1 MNYRKKTSFFPMPL
15 ETIDYSVILTDMD
28 GNITNLNKAAQV
40 SFGYSS
46 KELIEKNL
54 QILYSEKNSPEI
66 LAEIRKKI
74 DQKGNWEA
82 KLWRKKK
89 NTQEILCYISTS
101 YLIDEHGKA
110 VGLIEVAR
118 ETHESERTKEELTY
132 MTQLLEGAA
141 YCIISTDPKGIIK
154 SINKAGE
161 KMLRYKAEE
170 LIGNHVS
177 IIQSPSIP
185 QELMQKLDDKAK
197 KGENWETESLG
208 VKKDGKTFPIW
219 LATSYLFDEEG
230 KIKSTI
236 GISRDITREK
246 EVEERDRYMAQLLES
261 AAHSITSTDSNN
273 IIRSVNRAAENLYG
287 YRADE
292 LIGKH
297 VDILFSDK
305 NPPEYL
311 QKIKEEADKGR
322 NWEAELWRKKKNGDE
337 ILIWISTSCILDENG
352 KIKTKVSIER
362 DITEVKQ
369 MEEELIHS
377 SKLAGLGEMA
387 AGIAH
392 EIKNPLTGVALGLE
406 KLENTVSLG
415 TKEVKVLNK
424 VLEDIDR
431 INEIVSR
438 LLDLSRKKKPEMEV
452 LYINDIIK
460 DVLLNIGP
468 LAKQEN
474 VEVVTNLNKD
484 LPRINADG
492 GQLYQVFLNLGLNA
506 IQAMPNGGTLA
517 ISTDKTDSNG
527 EKRISISFKDS
538 GIGISK
544 ENIRKI
550 FEPFFSSR
558 KGGTGLGMSISHRIV
573 KDHGGNIEIESE
585 PGKGTEIIVLL
596 PTYKNH

>member
-1 MNYRKKTSFFPMPL
+1 MGY
-15 ETIDYSVILTDMD
+15 
-28 GNITNLNKAAQV
+28 KAE
-40 SFGYSS
+40 
-46 KELIEKNL
+46 ELIGKHVSIIQSPRIPQELMKKLDEKAKRGENWETESL
-54 QILYSEKNSPEI
+54 G
-66 LAEIRKKI
+66 IRK
-74 DQKGNWEA
+74 DGTTFPVWLAN
-82 KLWRKKK
+82 
-89 NTQEILCYISTS
+89 S
-101 YLIDEHGKA
+101 YLFDEEGKIKSA
-110 VGLIEVAR
+110 IGISRDTTR
-118 ETHESERTKEELTY
+118 EKEAEEKLRY
-132 MTQLLEGAA
+132 MAQLLESAA

-170 LIGNHVS
+170 LIGKHVS

-185 QELMQKLDDKAK
+185 QELMQKLDEKAK
-197 KGENWETESLG
+197 RGENWETESLG
-208 VKKDGKTFPIW
+208 VKKDGTTFPIW

-261 AAHSITSTDSNN
+261 AAHSITSTDANN
-273 IIRSVNRAAENLYG
+273 IIRSVNRAAEKLYG

-305 NPPEYL
+305 NPLEYL
-311 QKIKEEADKGR
+311 QKIKEDADKGR

-337 ILIWISTSCILDENG
+337 ILIWISTSYILDENG

-392 EIKNPLTGVALGLE
+392 EIKNPLTGVSLGLE
-406 KLENTVSLG
+406 KLENALSLG
-415 TKEVKVLNK
+415 TKEAKVLNK

-452 LYINDIIK
+452 LDINDIIK

-474 VEVVTNLNKD
+474 IEVVTNLNKD
-484 LPRINADG
+484 LIQINADG

-517 ISTDKTDSNG
+517 ISTDKTDSDG
-527 EKRISISFKDS
+527 EKRISISFVDS

-544 ENIRKI
+544 DNIRKI

-573 KDHGGNIEIESE
+573 KDHGGSIEIESE
-585 PGKGTEIIVLL
+585 PGKGTEIKVLL
-596 PTYKNH
+596 TTYEER